1 MGQKSSYNQNLFEGI
16 GQDFFYSEIHFRSLI
31 QLFQDVLTRVAALLR
46 YLTILNDIRWLQNY
60 DSESREIKSQ

>member
-16 GQDFFYSEIHFRSLI
+16 GQDFYSEIHFRSFI
-31 QLFQDVLTRVAALLR
+31 QLFQDVLTRVADLLR
-46 YLTILNDIRWLQNY
+46 YMTILNDIRWLQNY

>member
-16 GQDFFYSEIHFRSLI
+16 GQDFFYSEIHFRPLI
-31 QLFQDVLTRVAALLR
+31 QLFQDVLTWVAALLR

>member
-16 GQDFFYSEIHFRSLI
+16 GHDFSYSEIHFRSLI